1 MTAHAMRRFMEEA
14 FPLCR
19 SITGDG
25 VRATLDL
32 IAEELKGVAELERHE
47 VPTGSPVL
55 DWTVP
60 KEWNLRRATLD
71 GPDGRVLDSDDCNL
85 HVLSYSTPVDLE
97 LTLDELRPH
106 LFTVPDQPDAVPY
119 RTSYYREAW
128 GLCLSHNTLESLPD
142 GTYQVKI
149 DTTLA
154 PGHLSYGEA
163 VLPATDGDADE
174 ILLTT
179 HICHPSMAN
188 DNLSGIAAVTEAARR
203 LSARVE
209 PRRHRLR
216 LLFLPGAIGSITWL
230 ERNRARVGAIR
241 AGLVVAGAG
250 DPAPATY
257 KRSRRANT
265 GIDLLMS
272 RLMTERGGSV
282 IDYYP
287 YGYDERQFCSP
298 GFNLPV
304 GRLSRSIHGTYPEYH
319 TSADNLDFVD
329 DTTLED
335 TVSLIVEA
343 VTRFGSEPRYRSLAP
358 HGEPQLGRRGLYG
371 AVGGAITTKS
381 DEMAV
386 LWMLAYSD
394 GEHALPDIAA
404 MSGIEVE
411 SLQSAADALVGAD
424 LLAPMSVTRSG
435 QQPPRAAGI
444 YRPAGH
450 SQAARGGRWVTSVG
464 GGVGPA
470 Q

>member
-1 MTAHAMRRFMEEA
+1 MQAVRNENADDDEDTEMTAQAMRRFMEEA

-32 IAEELKGVAELERHE
+32 IGRELAGVAELERHE
-47 VPTGSPVL
+47 VPTGTPVL

-60 KEWNLRRATLD
+60 NEWNLRRATLD

-85 HVLSYSTPVDLE
+85 HVLSYSTPVNLE

-106 LFTVPDQPDAVPY
+106 LFTLPDQPDAVPY
-119 RTSYYREAW
+119 RTSYYRETW
-128 GLCLSHNTLESLPD
+128 GLCLSHNMAESLTD
-142 GTYQVKI
+142 GTYRVTI

-163 VLPATDGDADE
+163 VLPATDPASTPFGPGWGPNGDVGE

-203 LSARVE
+203 LSKRTE
-209 PRRHRLR
+209 PRRHRIR
-216 LLFLPGAIGSITWL
+216 LLFIPGTIGSITWL
-230 ERNRARVGAIR
+230 ERNRDRVGAIR

-250 DPAPATY
+250 DRAPATY
-257 KRSRRANT
+257 KRSRRATT

-272 RLMTERGGSV
+272 RLISEREGSV

-298 GFNLPV
+298 GFDLPV

-319 TSADNLDFVD
+319 SSADNLDFVD

-335 TVSLIVEA
+335 TVSLLVDA
-343 VTRFGSEPRYRSLAP
+343 VTRFASEPRYHNLAP

-371 AVGGAITTKS
+371 AVGGAISSKS

-386 LWMLAYSD
+386 LWMLSYSD
-394 GEHALPDIAA
+394 GEHAVADIAA
-404 MSGIEVE
+404 MSGMEIEA
-411 SLQSAADALVGAD
+411 LQSAADALVGAD
-424 LLAPMSVTRSG
+424 LLAPV
-435 QQPPRAAGI
+435 
-444 YRPAGH
+444 
-450 SQAARGGRWVTSVG
+450 
-464 GGVGPA
+464 
-470 Q
+470 